1 MVQALQDWLRWHP
14 KAEPEQPLF
23 TALDRRSYGQQLSDQ
38 AVYLL
43 VKRSAEA
50 IKLGKRLSPH
60 RIRHSAITAALDATG
75 GNIRLVQKL
84 SRHSRL
90 ETLQRYDDA
99 RQDFQGECTEHL
111 AKLLG

>member
-1 MVQALQDWLRWHP
+1 M
-14 KAEPEQPLF
+14 
-23 TALDRRSYGQQLSDQ
+23 
-38 AVYLL
+38 
-43 VKRSAEA
+43 VKRSAKA
-50 IKLGKRLSPH
+50 INLGKRLSPH

-99 RQDFQGECTEHL
+99 RQNFQGECTEHL
-111 AKLLG
+111 AKLLRQSKSQKPQASLSGDKT